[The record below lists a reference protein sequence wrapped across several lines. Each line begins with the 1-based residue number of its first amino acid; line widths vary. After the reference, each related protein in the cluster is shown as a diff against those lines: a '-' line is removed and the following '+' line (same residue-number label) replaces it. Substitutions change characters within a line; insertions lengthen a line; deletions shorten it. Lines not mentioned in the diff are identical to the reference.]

1 MAASRNRPLQP
12 QAASQP
18 ALAAPEMPP
27 APGSAPP
34 RKSCLCYFGKTD
46 GVFFLGLPEARQ
58 MVPDLRLRSPAG
70 VRDAP
75 LPGVSGISTKR
86 VASTNSY
93 GKPEQRRAALG
104 AGRWHRRMNM
114 GDTPGRVREPV
125 PSGGLRHHARSTM
138 AHGFP
143 PHASA
148 QERSDEKKRPW
159 GRPEHGEGVME
170 RGPRRNKETIRLW
183 DGGGEGADL
192 PELGWGWMW

>member
-1 MAASRNRPLQP
+1 
-12 QAASQP
+12 
-18 ALAAPEMPP
+18 
-27 APGSAPP
+27 
-34 RKSCLCYFGKTD
+34 
-46 GVFFLGLPEARQ
+46 

-75 LPGVSGISTKR
+75 LPGVSGILTKR

-138 AHGFP
+138 AHGLP

-148 QERSDEKKRPW
+148 QGRSDEKKRPW
-159 GRPEHGEGVME
+159 GRSEHGGGWWREVHEGTRRPSACGMGVVRVPTSQSWGGVGCGDVRALGAQRALCQGGSRLDRSRLV
-170 RGPRRNKETIRLW
+170 RGGLF
-183 DGGGEGADL
+183 L
-192 PELGWGWMW
+192 PVNSGWGPASSGTPSFQG